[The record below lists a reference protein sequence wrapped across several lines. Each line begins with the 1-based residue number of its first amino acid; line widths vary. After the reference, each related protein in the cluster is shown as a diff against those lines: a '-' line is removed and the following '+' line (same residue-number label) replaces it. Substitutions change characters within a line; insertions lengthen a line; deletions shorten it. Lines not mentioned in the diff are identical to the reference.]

1 MDNQERFFKEQM
13 EKVHKAT
20 EEKERIYERL
30 LQEERA
36 KAKQCDIDSG
46 TTEDRKLR

>member
-1 MDNQERFFKEQM
+1 MDNQEHFFKEQM

-36 KAKQCDIDSG
+36 KAKQSDIDSG